1 MKITNEIDSLKKTS
15 PIPLILLLIALATTV
30 ACSTK
35 KNTFSRRVYHNLT
48 AHYNAYFNGKE
59 AYNEAV
65 SELGKR
71 NKDNFA
77 KVIPVFQYGTK
88 EEAQSQ
94 NALFDRAIEKASKV
108 IAKHSIYIK
117 RVEYVRWIDDAY
129 LLIGK
134 SYLHKQEYDMAVQAF
149 NFIRD
154 RYKGNPI
161 INDALLYQVRTYAQM
176 GRFSEAEGLI
186 AQIDKKILKNKT
198 NRQIEKHFPLVMA
211 DYYLQQ
217 GAYGNAVEYLEQAV
231 RLNKNKKVRMRTS
244 FILAQVYERIGNL
257 GKATE
262 MYRKALDYNPVY
274 EMEFACKINMAKC
287 FDASDGDSRAIKK
300 QLGKMLKDEKNKDF
314 LDQIYYALAEV
325 YEKEDNRPATL
336 ENLKLSARSSTTN
349 NYQKGISYLKLGD
362 LYYKEAEYRPS
373 QMFYDS
379 AVMALPKD
387 FPNLSVIESKKN
399 TLTDLVKNMDV
410 VDVEDSLQ
418 RLGRLPYAQRLEAID
433 RIIRDL
439 EKEEQRKRQEEIDRQ
454 NALANLQQMGFQNPQ
469 SATGK
474 WYFENP
480 QTIAFGITEFSKK
493 WGNRKL
499 EDLWRLSNKVAV
511 DFGDEIADG
520 AGADTATIDS
530 TASEVFN
537 PKDRNAYL
545 KVIPATPEAFAN
557 SDRKI
562 MEALYNIGVIYKDG
576 LMDYEK
582 AEEAF
587 ATLFNRFPNTEKKL
601 PAYFYLY
608 RIYTEQE
615 NTVQA
620 EKYKNLITSGFP
632 DSDYAKIIADPEYY
646 DKMDSVKGLEEKEY
660 GRVYSAWQAGDFAQV
675 LSLSDA
681 AMKRITNA
689 SLLPRFAYLRA
700 IAIGKLQGDSAM
712 KPPLQDIVARYP
724 ASPVTPMAQALL
736 NYLMNGTSVSPD
748 AQENQAVSAI
758 TSPYV
763 FDPQGFHFYIA
774 VFDAVKVKVNELKSM
789 FSDHNMAMFKL
800 DKLTVNSLYLSTTLQ
815 MITVNRFDNKDKA
828 LDYMQSLKNNLPLM
842 SKLGTANMQHFV
854 ISASNYTT
862 FYKLKDVAQYLDFFE
877 KNYLAP

>member
-1 MKITNEIDSLKKTS
+1 MVVVLTT
-15 PIPLILLLIALATTV
+15 LA

-35 KNTFSRRVYHNLT
+35 KNTFTRRVYHNLT

-65 SELGKR
+65 AELGKR

-77 KVIPVFQYGTK
+77 RVIPVFQYGTK

-94 NALFDRAIEKASKV
+94 SALFDRAIEKGSKV

-134 SYLHKQEYDMAVQAF
+134 SYLYKQEYDMAVQAF
-149 NFIRD
+149 NFIRE

-161 INDALLYQVRTYAQM
+161 VNDALLYQVRTYSQM
-176 GRFSEAEGLI
+176 GRFSEAEGLL
-186 AQIDKKILKNKT
+186 AQVDKKITKNKAS
-198 NRQIEKHFPLVMA
+198 RHVEKHFPLVMA
-211 DYYLQQ
+211 DYHLQQ
-217 GAYGNAVEYLEQAV
+217 GNYGNSVEFLEQAV

-244 FILAQVYERIGNL
+244 FVLAQVYERLGNL

-262 MYRKALDYNPVY
+262 YYRKVLDYNPVY

-287 FDASDGDSRAIKK
+287 FDASEGDSRDIKK
-300 QLGKMLKDEKNKDF
+300 LLARMLKDEKNKDF

-325 YEKEDNRPATL
+325 YQKENNRPATL

-362 LYYKEAEYRPS
+362 LYYQEAEYRPA

-387 FPNLSVIESKKN
+387 FPNLSTIEAKKN
-399 TLTDLVKNMDV
+399 TLTELVKNMNV
-410 VDVEDSLQ
+410 VDLEDSLQ
-418 RLGRLPYAQRLEAID
+418 RMGRMPYAQRLETID

-480 QTIAFGITEFSKK
+480 QTIAFGITEFNKK

-499 EDLWRLSNKVAV
+499 EDLWRLSNKVAIDFSDEGQEGAAV
-511 DFGDEIADG
+511 DSA
-520 AGADTATIDS
+520 ALDS
-530 TASEVFN
+530 TGIEVFN

-545 KVIPATPEAFAN
+545 KVIPATPEAFAK

-562 MEALYNIGVIYKDG
+562 IEALYNIGVIYKDG

-582 AEEAF
+582 SEEAF
-587 ATLFNRFPNTEKKL
+587 ATLFNRFPDNEKKL
-601 PAYFYLY
+601 PAYYYLY

-615 NTVQA
+615 NTAQA
-620 EKYKNLITSGFP
+620 EKYKNLIISQYP
-632 DSDYAKIIADPEYY
+632 SSDYAKIIADPNYY
-646 DKMDSVKGLEEKEY
+646 EKQDSIKGLEEKEY
-660 GRVYSAWQAGDFAQV
+660 GRVYAAYQAGDYAGVIQA
-675 LSLSDA
+675 SDQA
-681 AMKRITNA
+681 LHSFSDKA
-689 SLLPRFAYLRA
+689 LLPRFAYLRA
-700 IAIGKLQGDSAM
+700 ISIGKTRGDSAL
-712 KPPLQDIVARYP
+712 KQPLQELIAAYP
-724 ASPVTPMAQALL
+724 SSPVTPMAQSLL
-736 NYLMNGTSVSPD
+736 NYLQYGTSITPE
-748 AQENQAVSAI
+748 ANENQPVSAI

-763 FDPQGFHFYIA
+763 FDPQAFHFYIA
-774 VFDAVKVKVNELKSM
+774 VLDAVKVKINEVKSL

-800 DKLTVNSLYLSTTLQ
+800 DKLTVNSMYLNNTLQ

-828 LDYMQSLKNNLPLM
+828 MDYMNSVKNNVPLM
-842 SKLGTANMQHFV
+842 SKLSGANMQHFV